1 MALVWAVDVTTAVV
15 VFAAIDELDA
25 ADVVELAL
33 LVVNETVVALNRVD
47 TVAFLTVEVVTDVG
61 FVVSTVVFAVGSVV
75 FVDWVAGAV
84 VSITLVAV
92 GDDLAVT
99 VEGA

>member
-33 LVVNETVVALNRVD
+33 LVVNETVVALN
-47 TVAFLTVEVVTDVG
+47 
-61 FVVSTVVFAVGSVV
+61 
-75 FVDWVAGAV
+75 
-84 VSITLVAV
+84 
-92 GDDLAVT
+92 
-99 VEGA
+99 

>member
-1 MALVWAVDVTTAVV
+1 M
-15 VFAAIDELDA
+15 
-25 ADVVELAL
+25 
-33 LVVNETVVALNRVD
+33 
-47 TVAFLTVEVVTDVG
+47 VTDVG

-92 GDDLAVT
+92 GDDLVVT